1 MKKTALQVLEDYFQ
15 KAFEDGKNVYVEIT
29 LPQFTESEFII
40 NKNKSILE
48 KLNYYKENFTD
59 ELINKT
65 NSEVEIIAFGTINPA
80 NMPKGLEI

>member
-80 NMPKGLEI
+80 NIPKGLEI

>member
-1 MKKTALQVLEDYFQ
+1 MKKTALEILEDYFR
-15 KAFEDGKNVYVEIT
+15 KAFEEGKNVYVEIT

-59 ELINKT
+59 ELINKK
-65 NSEVEIIAFGTINPA
+65 NNEVEIIAFGTIHPA

>member
-1 MKKTALQVLEDYFQ
+1 MKKTALQELEDYFQ